1 MSANGSGKPKKGDRV
16 GQIYPVRIFRV
27 NGGDSLQLVRTASPV
42 EQRVQFW
49 KKEKDQKKMLIHEA
63 FISPAVRRYNIFE
76 KLVDSFI
83 TTDTKR
89 IAKDILFV
97 EEFSSGR

>member
-1 MSANGSGKPKKGDRV
+1 MSANGSGKPKKSDRV

-27 NGGDSLQLVRTASPV
+27 NGGDSLHLVRTVSPV
-42 EQRVQFW
+42 EQRIKFW
-49 KKEKDQKKMLIHEA
+49 EKEKDQKKILIHES
-63 FISPAVRRYNIFE
+63 FTPPTLRRHKIFE

-97 EEFSSGR
+97 EELSSGR